1 MSVRQG
7 MLAILSESPM
17 HGYQL
22 KQEFEARTG
31 GTWPVNI
38 GQVYTT
44 LARLQRD
51 GLVDALPV
59 EDGAPE
65 RFALTD
71 AGRDEVVAWW
81 TEPVRRDSPA
91 RDELAIKL
99 ALAVTVPGV
108 DVRAIVQMQRTE
120 SLRALRDFT
129 RLKSRPRPSGEVA
142 PARRTGA
149 GRTHQ
154 QPHHDEAA
162 AMEALAAAREAGS
175 AQAELAWSLVLDSL
189 IFGMEAETRWLDHV
203 ETRVARAAESR
214 PTTPSIR
221 TAPDRAADAPQG
233 ADATTPG
240 ATR

>member
-7 MLAILSESPM
+7 MLAILSQGPM

-31 GTWPVNI
+31 GTWPLNI
-38 GQVYTT
+38 GQAYTT
-44 LARLQRD
+44 LSRLQRD

-59 EDGAPE
+59 EEGAPE

-71 AGRDEVVAWW
+71 AGRDEVTAWW
-81 TEPVRRDSPA
+81 TEPVRRDTPA

-129 RLKSRPRPSGEVA
+129 RLKSRPRRTGDTA
-142 PARRTGA
+142 PAPRTGKA
-149 GRTHQ
+149 RAQ
-154 QPHHDEAA
+154 QQDEAA
-162 AMEALAAAREAGS
+162 ALQALTAAREAGS
-175 AQAELAWSLVLDSL
+175 PQAELAWSLVLDSL

-203 ETRVARAAESR
+203 EARVARAAEGR
-214 PTTPSIR
+214 PTTTSTTSTTPPLPAHVTR
-221 TAPDRAADAPQG
+221 GTTAPGAA
-233 ADATTPG
+233 
-240 ATR
+240 R

>member
-7 MLAILSESPM
+7 MLAILSEGPM

-31 GTWPVNI
+31 GTWPLNI
-38 GQVYTT
+38 GQAYTT

-51 GLVDALPV
+51 GLVDALPAA
-59 EDGAPE
+59 EGAPE
-65 RFALTD
+65 QFELT
-71 AGRDEVVAWW
+71 ASGRDEVTAWW

-129 RLKSRPRPSGEVA
+129 RLKARPQRASDAA
-142 PARRTGA
+142 PARRPSKA
-149 GRTHQ
+149 RPQ
-154 QPHHDEAA
+154 QQHDEAA
-162 AMEALAAAREAGS
+162 AIQALAAARETGS
-175 AQAELAWSLVLDSL
+175 PQAELAWSLVLDSL

-203 ETRVARAAESR
+203 ETRVARAAEVR
-214 PTTPSIR
+214 PARTPTAGTATPTHAPR
-221 TAPDRAADAPQG
+221 GAETTAPGAA
-233 ADATTPG
+233 
-240 ATR
+240 R